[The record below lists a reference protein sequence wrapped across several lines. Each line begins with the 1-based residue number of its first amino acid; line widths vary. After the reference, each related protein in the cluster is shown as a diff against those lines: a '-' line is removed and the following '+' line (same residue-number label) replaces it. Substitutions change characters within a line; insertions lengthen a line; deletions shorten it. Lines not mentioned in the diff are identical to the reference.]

1 MRTTIP
7 REKLVT
13 IVESYNHLLD
23 LHRQQKATQAQLLRW
38 CVHMLRIDPRTYRMH
53 GHETHVERMKQTSDN
68 MHDQR
73 LAVHYLEWLATQLE
87 DAAGVVFDTSTLPAT
102 ANEGAE

>member
-1 MRTTIP
+1 MSTTIP

-23 LHRQQKATQAQLLRW
+23 LYRQQKATQAQLVRW
-38 CVHMLRIDPRTYRMH
+38 CVHMLRIDPRTYRTR
-53 GHETHVERMKQTSDN
+53 GHRSSVEHAAQVAENKREQA
-68 MHDQR
+68 
-73 LAVHYLEWLATQLE
+73 LALLYLEWLATQLE

>member
-7 REKLVT
+7 RERLDT

-38 CVHMLRIDPRTYRMH
+38 CVHMLRIDPRTYRMR
-53 GHETHVERMKQTSDN
+53 GHRSSHAAQVAENKREQA
-68 MHDQR
+68 
-73 LAVHYLEWLATQLE
+73 LALLYLEWLATQLE

>member
-23 LHRQQKATQAQLLRW
+23 LYRQQKATQAQLLRW

-87 DAAGVVFDTSTLPAT
+87 DAAGVVFDTSELPARV
-102 ANEGAE
+102 NK